1 MGSYVE
7 FGGRQLTEW
16 SFSLSQVPG
25 IIYNTVMA
33 RPQVVI
39 DTSVLIAA
47 QRSQRGASSRLLSIV
62 GDGRFD
68 LHLSVALVLEY
79 EAILMRHRQELG
91 LTQDDVADVIDALC
105 ALSIAHEIYFQ
116 WRPTLRDPD
125 DEFVLELAVAA
136 RCDYI
141 VTFNSRDFVGAERFG
156 IRVVT
161 PSEFLKLS
169 GEIP

>member
-1 MGSYVE
+1 ME
-7 FGGRQLTEW
+7 
-16 SFSLSQVPG
+16 
-25 IIYNTVMA
+25 

-39 DTSVLIAA
+39 DTSVLVAA
-47 QRSQRGASSRLLSIV
+47 QRSRRGASSRLLSVV
-62 GDGRFD
+62 GDGPFD

-79 EAILMRHRQELG
+79 EAILMRYRQELG

-105 ALSIAHEIYFQ
+105 ALSIAHEIHFQ
-116 WRPTLRDPD
+116 WRPALRDPD

-156 IRVVT
+156 VRVVT
-161 PSEFLKLS
+161 PSEFLKVL
-169 GEIP
+169 GEMP